1 MNRAL
6 ILLGLALISG
16 CNESVIT
23 KKDADDNSNCVE
35 CAMNSGDRIPKQK
48 LAQIVQVVEAKLV
61 SAYGDSVLRERP
73 WKVKETATGYEVTG
87 NPDFLKGRKGGVAR
101 MVLDKDLNIMSVTH
115 GK

>member
-1 MNRAL
+1 
-6 ILLGLALISG
+6 
-16 CNESVIT
+16 
-23 KKDADDNSNCVE
+23 
-35 CAMNSGDRIPKQK
+35 MNSGDRIPKQK

-61 SAYGDSVLRERP
+61 SSYGDIVLRERP
-73 WKVKETATGYEVTG
+73 WEVKETATGYEVTG

>member
-1 MNRAL
+1 
-6 ILLGLALISG
+6 
-16 CNESVIT
+16 
-23 KKDADDNSNCVE
+23 
-35 CAMNSGDRIPKQK
+35 MNSGDRIPKQK